1 MKSFV
6 TNNYQETISLGEKLV
21 HVLPPSLHVI
31 LLEGD
36 LSAGKTT
43 FTKGIG
49 KGLQVRSM
57 INSPTFTILKV
68 HHGDKTLYHL
78 DLYRLHE
85 VGNDFDLEEY
95 IEDQEAITVI
105 EWPHQVDALLPKNY
119 VLVNLTWLS
128 ENARKIEISST
139 LMDSSWENAL

>member
-6 TNNYQETISLGEKLV
+6 TNNYEETIAIGEKLV
-21 HVLPPSLHVI
+21 FALPPSLHVI

-36 LSAGKTT
+36 LSTGKTT

-49 KGLQVRSM
+49 KALHVKSM

-119 VLVNLTWLS
+119 VLVKLSWLS

-139 LMDSSWENAL
+139 QIDTSWEDAL

>member
-6 TNNYQETISLGEKLV
+6 TNNYEETISLGERLIFA
-21 HVLPPSLHVI
+21 LPPSLHVI

-49 KGLQVRSM
+49 KALHVKSM

-95 IEDQEAITVI
+95 IEDQEAVTVI
-105 EWPHQVDALLPKNY
+105 EWPHQVEALLPKNY
-119 VLVNLTWLS
+119 VLVKLTWLS
-128 ENARKIEISST
+128 ENARKIDISST
-139 LMDSSWENAL
+139 EVDTSWEDAL

>member
-1 MKSFV
+1 MKSFI
-6 TNNYQETISLGEKLV
+6 TKHYEETITLGKRLI
-21 HVLPPSLHVI
+21 HAMPPSLHVV

-49 KGLQVRSM
+49 KALNVKSM
-57 INSPTFTILKV
+57 VNSPTFTILKI

-78 DLYRLHE
+78 DLYRLNE

-95 IEDQEAITVI
+95 IEDRDAITVI
-105 EWPHQVDALLPKNY
+105 EWPHQVEGLLPKSY
-119 VLVNLTWLS
+119 VLVKFTYLS
-128 ENARKIEISST
+128 DHERKIEISST
-139 LMDSSWENAL
+139 LDDASWEGNI